1 MPRKGCRR
9 CHAMNGQQTTRILY
23 SRRSS
28 GTLGKHHANPGLAPL
43 ALSARQPVRWLWR
56 PPLFHHRRNAASIL
70 FITRPRNKPMVGTM
84 RAAALIGAAIWPPA
98 AMTTTAAEMLPSLA
112 TLQREVAE
120 QLRDPPTVRFRNIH
134 IAHGAD
140 GKDRVCG
147 DVNSRNAFAGYSGFL
162 PFVSDILPDK
172 RAGFP
177 FIGTDWAAARV
188 VRES

>member
-1 MPRKGCRR
+1 M
-9 CHAMNGQQTTRILY
+9 A
-23 SRRSS
+23 
-28 GTLGKHHANPGLAPL
+28 
-43 ALSARQPVRWLWR
+43 
-56 PPLFHHRRNAASIL
+56 
-70 FITRPRNKPMVGTM
+70 GTM

-120 QLRDPPTVRFRNIH
+120 QLRDPPTVRFRHIH

-177 FIGTDWAAARV
+177 FIGTDWAGRTGRSRGLRWNTLTAWQSRPIGAAGRSAGSTAARMSGF
-188 VRES
+188 RRSPTRRIG

>member
-1 MPRKGCRR
+1 MAG
-9 CHAMNGQQTTRILY
+9 I
-23 SRRSS
+23 
-28 GTLGKHHANPGLAPL
+28 
-43 ALSARQPVRWLWR
+43 
-56 PPLFHHRRNAASIL
+56 
-70 FITRPRNKPMVGTM
+70 M

-98 AMTTTAAEMLPSLA
+98 AMTTTAAGTLPSLA

-188 VRES
+188 VRESCDGTR